1 MADLMKEM
9 TCVNDEY
16 EHVGDS
22 RYCNR
27 CDKSRLVKRLH
38 RESETELEIHFGN
51 IAFGNSKIGSTGKRR
66 KLKKDHGGGI
76 YQCSK

>member
-1 MADLMKEM
+1 MKET

-22 RYCNR
+22 QDCNR
-27 CDKSRLVKRLH
+27 CDMSRLVKRLH
-38 RESETELEIHFGN
+38 RESETELEIYFGN

-66 KLKKDHGGGI
+66 KLSKDHGGGI
-76 YQCSK
+76 YAAK